1 MSATISLPPSAST
14 ATPDTTSS
22 DDNFDTIPQTDADL
36 PGPKVPVSPPPPA
49 GAVSTEDTSAAADG
63 RIHLGFLPPLPALL
77 REWSHPTSATCKSS
91 ACDKEKVQAGQQQTV
106 IKSPARKGAE
116 RTSSGT
122 PIAVAVQSE
131 HGGVGIDIAE
141 DEEEMPP
148 PPPPRDQQQQQ
159 RQQAPFGSQSPLWSM
174 LQSSVAAATTTATS
188 GAAATSNA
196 AAVLPVAALDSP
208 PVKVRTLMPYQ

>member
-1 MSATISLPPSAST
+1 M
-14 ATPDTTSS
+14 S
-22 DDNFDTIPQTDADL
+22 DDNFDTIV
-36 PGPKVPVSPPPPA
+36 PGPKLPVSNPPPA
-49 GAVSTEDTSAAADG
+49 EAVSTEDTGAAADG

-91 ACDKEKVQAGQQQTV
+91 ACDKEKVQDDQQQSLT
-106 IKSPARKGAE
+106 KSPARKGAE

-131 HGGVGIDIAE
+131 HGGIDIDIDIDIAD

-148 PPPPRDQQQQQ
+148 PPPLQDQQQQ

-174 LQSSVAAATTTATS
+174 LQS
-188 GAAATSNA
+188 
-196 AAVLPVAALDSP
+196 
-208 PVKVRTLMPYQ
+208 

>member
-1 MSATISLPPSAST
+1 MSA
-14 ATPDTTSS
+14 
-22 DDNFDTIPQTDADL
+22 DNFDTIV
-36 PGPKVPVSPPPPA
+36 PGPKLPVSPPPPA

-91 ACDKEKVQAGQQQTV
+91 ACDKEKAQAGQQQTV

-131 HGGVGIDIAE
+131 HGGIDIDVDIAD

-148 PPPPRDQQQQQ
+148 PP
-159 RQQAPFGSQSPLWSM
+159 AALFAFST
-174 LQSSVAAATTTATS
+174 AAAHP
-188 GAAATSNA
+188 GDR
-196 AAVLPVAALDSP
+196 VAP
-208 PVKVRTLMPYQ
+208 GVRSSSIVHS

>member
-1 MSATISLPPSAST
+1 M
-14 ATPDTTSS
+14 S
-22 DDNFDTIPQTDADL
+22 DDNFDTIV
-36 PGPKVPVSPPPPA
+36 PGPKLPVSNPPPA
-49 GAVSTEDTSAAADG
+49 EAVSTEDTGAAADG

-91 ACDKEKVQAGQQQTV
+91 ACDKEKVQDDQQQSLT
-106 IKSPARKGAE
+106 KSPARKGAE

-131 HGGVGIDIAE
+131 HGGIDIDIDIDIAD

-148 PPPPRDQQQQQ
+148 PPPLQDQQQQ

-196 AAVLPVAALDSP
+196 AAVLPAAALDSP

>member
-1 MSATISLPPSAST
+1 M
-14 ATPDTTSS
+14 S
-22 DDNFDTIPQTDADL
+22 DDNFDTIV
-36 PGPKVPVSPPPPA
+36 PGPKLPVSNPPPA
-49 GAVSTEDTSAAADG
+49 EAVSTEDTGATADG
-63 RIHLGFLPPLPALL
+63 HIHLGFLPPLPALL

-91 ACDKEKVQAGQQQTV
+91 ACDKEKVQDDQQQSLT
-106 IKSPARKGAE
+106 KSPARKGAE

-131 HGGVGIDIAE
+131 HGGIDIDIDIA
-141 DEEEMPP
+141 DGEEEMPP
-148 PPPPRDQQQQQ
+148 PPPPRDQQQL

-196 AAVLPVAALDSP
+196 AAVLPAAALDSP
-208 PVKVRTLMPYQ
+208 PVKVRTLVPYQ

>member
-36 PGPKVPVSPPPPA
+36 PGPKLPVSPPPPA

-63 RIHLGFLPPLPALL
+63 RVHLGFLPALPALL
-77 REWSHPTSATCKSS
+77 REWSHPTSATCNSS
-91 ACDKEKVQAGQQQTV
+91 ACDDEKVQAGQQQSLT
-106 IKSPARKGAE
+106 KSPARKGAE

-131 HGGVGIDIAE
+131 HGGIGIDIADE
-141 DEEEMPP
+141 EEEMPP
-148 PPPPRDQQQQQ
+148 PPPPRDQQQQ

-174 LQSSVAAATTTATS
+174 LQSSVAAATTTAAS

-196 AAVLPVAALDSP
+196 AAVLPAAALDSP

>member
-14 ATPDTTSS
+14 ATPDTTSMS
-22 DDNFDTIPQTDADL
+22 DDNFDTIV
-36 PGPKVPVSPPPPA
+36 PGPKLPVSNPPPA
-49 GAVSTEDTSAAADG
+49 EAVSTEDTGAAADG

-91 ACDKEKVQAGQQQTV
+91 ACDKEKVQDDQQQSLT
-106 IKSPARKGAE
+106 KSPARKGAE

-131 HGGVGIDIAE
+131 HGGIDIDIDIA
-141 DEEEMPP
+141 DGEEEMPP
-148 PPPPRDQQQQQ
+148 PPPPRDQQQL

-196 AAVLPVAALDSP
+196 AAVLPAAALDSP
-208 PVKVRTLMPYQ
+208 PVKVRTKSILF